1 MFLIRS
7 FDYSKFSATKVNYF
21 MAIWKSRH
29 WHLDIG
35 IDIDI
40 SIQIKKLSVTQLNLP
55 LELAIYAIHCVKS
68 VSIRSFFWSVFS
80 QIWTEYGEI
89 RSISSYSVRMR
100 ENADQKKLRIWTLHT
115 VILKCSSLEKL
126 QPHDKRNSNNSLQKI
141 FQNFKKNYL
150 AELIP

>member
-7 FDYSKFSATKVNYF
+7 FDYSKVSAIKVNYF
-21 MAIWKSRH
+21 MAIWKSRY

-68 VSIRSFFWSVFS
+68 V
-80 QIWTEYGEI
+80 
-89 RSISSYSVRMR
+89 
-100 ENADQKKLRIWTLHT
+100 
-115 VILKCSSLEKL
+115 
-126 QPHDKRNSNNSLQKI
+126 
-141 FQNFKKNYL
+141 
-150 AELIP
+150 